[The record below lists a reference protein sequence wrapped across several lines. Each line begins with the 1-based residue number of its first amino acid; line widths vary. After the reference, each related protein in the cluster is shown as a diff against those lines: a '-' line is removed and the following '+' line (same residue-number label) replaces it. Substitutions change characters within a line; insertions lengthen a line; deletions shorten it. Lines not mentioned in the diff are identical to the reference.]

1 MLGQGG
7 SNAMVLWS
15 RLTIGIQI
23 AIFSLIMEFIIQI
36 HLLLQL

>member
-1 MLGQGG
+1 MLGLGG
-7 SNAMVLWS
+7 AMILWS

-23 AIFSLIMEFIIQI
+23 AIFFLTMEFIIQI